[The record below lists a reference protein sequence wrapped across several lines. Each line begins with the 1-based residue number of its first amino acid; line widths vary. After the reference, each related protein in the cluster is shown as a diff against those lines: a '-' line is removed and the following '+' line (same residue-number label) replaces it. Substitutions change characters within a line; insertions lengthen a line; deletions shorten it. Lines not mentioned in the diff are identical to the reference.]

1 MTAQLRLVEPSQRK
15 NRSVPIRPANSD
27 LRTREY
33 LTPAEVGKLMKEAR
47 DGRYGHRDATL
58 ILIAFRHGLR
68 AVEYATWN
76 GLRLN
81 LADLHHCMS
90 ASLRTANR
98 AFTRFVAMKS
108 ERYESCAGADA
119 VQGLLAGLTQS
130 CEIAV
135 DFWPNIFFSRSG
147 RALRP
152 FIT

>member
-1 MTAQLRLVEPSQRK
+1 MACG
-15 NRSVPIRPANSD
+15 RS
-27 LRTREY
+27 
-33 LTPAEVGKLMKEAR
+33 K
-47 DGRYGHRDATL
+47 
-58 ILIAFRHGLR
+58 
-68 AVEYATWN
+68 YATWN
-76 GLRLN
+76 GLRSN
-81 LADLHHCMS
+81 LADLHHSTS
-90 ASLRTANR
+90 ASLRTAKR
-98 AFTRFVAMKS
+98 AFTRFVVMKS